1 MPSLPQIEVN
11 LAQGIESEDWVDWC
25 NPCLGRSRE
34 YLCSQGT
41 PEIDMND
48 ICGYNQTGYCKH
60 GVHCQKRHIN
70 EICTDGRECKDK
82 FCVRRHPRICKYF
95 EKQSKCRFDK
105 CSYAH
110 EKDQKTVK
118 IEFLERK
125 IVELNA
131 DIVIMKTSF
140 HNENKTEWQT
150 RYCTLHC
157 TLRTE
162 AEQI

>member
-1 MPSLPQIEVN
+1 
-11 LAQGIESEDWVDWC
+11 
-25 NPCLGRSRE
+25 
-34 YLCSQGT
+34 
-41 PEIDMND
+41 MND
-48 ICGYNQTGYCKH
+48 ICRYNQTGYCKH
-60 GVHCQKRHIN
+60 GRHCQKRHIN

-82 FCVRRHPRICKYF
+82 SCVRRHPRICKYF

-131 DIVIMKTSF
+131 DIVILKTSF
-140 HNENKTEWQT
+140 HNENKI
-150 RYCTLHC
+150 LV
-157 TLRTE
+157 
-162 AEQI
+162 EQVVEVNNSVSDILEKIKILEQ